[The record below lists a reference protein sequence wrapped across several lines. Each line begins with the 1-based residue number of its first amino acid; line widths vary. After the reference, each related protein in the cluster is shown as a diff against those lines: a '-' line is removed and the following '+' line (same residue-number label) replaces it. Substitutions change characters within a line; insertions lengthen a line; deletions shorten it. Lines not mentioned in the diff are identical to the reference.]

1 MAPVVDLKHRVV
13 HGHSPYPLSQF
24 VEEDLAA
31 VVKVLIVD
39 THGKH
44 KMQELPYGNCLSPR
58 HLNACLQ
65 GIIHVVE
72 VVITRIVGNVGQRHV
87 GIQELHG
94 LTLFPGKRRIKDL
107 KIGFVVNSLTAFLE
121 IARNP
126 AAFIECFLGTCSPN

>member
-1 MAPVVDLKHRVV
+1 MVDLKHRVV

-39 THGKH
+39 TYGKH
-44 KMQELPYGNCLSPR
+44 KVQELPYGNCLSPR

-72 VVITRIVGNVGQRHV
+72 VVVARIIGNVGQRHV

-94 LTLFPGKRRIKDL
+94 LTLLLGERRIKDL
-107 KIGFVVNSLTAFLE
+107 EIIFVVHCLTTFFE
-121 IARNP
+121 IACNS
-126 AAFIECFLGTCSPN
+126 AALVECLLGICSPY